1 MSGLSWAFVFVVSL
15 PAAALYSFLP
25 NMDLNAPG
33 QLVLLGMAATKA
45 TPLLHISL
53 LVMTA
58 LSWGCMLLGYVASGG
73 TTRFRPSPPFCTY
86 PLVNRRAWIVTCGVV
101 IISVSSVVTLM
112 KTLKQ
117 ESFGELVG
125 FITSDYR
132 VNWTASTK
140 GFLDA
145 LAFALIN
152 SMLPLAF
159 LGLTIQT
166 RLRILRYL
174 LILPLAVI
182 LILMCGSRRAATVLL
197 LVTLMGQLP
206 KNRRMAI
213 SIAIALPII
222 VITMVLF
229 GRAIPGILGGE
240 ERGAMEVLSDR
251 AWDHAGYISSELAI
265 SHTESLSTLTW
276 FESWPRMG
284 VDHVLSVLRLL
295 PEQSIFGAEF
305 TQRFTRHA
313 TNMHIGDPGAND
325 IPVGFIGAV
334 WVDGYWLGVI
344 VLPLALGL
352 FAGRFDRWIHG
363 RDGIS
368 GPGWYAIAY
377 LNFTVYFQILN
388 SGTLDFTMSPTNVLA
403 ALMCVFL
410 LAAHPAKRR
419 QGTQI
424 ALGPDELRY
433 A

>member
-1 MSGLSWAFVFVVSL
+1 MSGLSWAFVLVVSL
-15 PAAALYSFLP
+15 PAAVLYNFLP
-25 NMDLNAPG
+25 HMDLNAPG
-33 QLVLLGMAATKA
+33 QLVLLSMAATNA

-53 LVMTA
+53 LGMTA
-58 LSWGCMLLGYVASGG
+58 LSWGSILLGYVASGG
-73 TTRFRPSPPFCTY
+73 TTRLHRSPFFCTY
-86 PLVNRRAWIVTCGVV
+86 PLVNRRAWIVTCVV
-101 IISVSSVVTLM
+101 ALISIASVVALM
-112 KTLKQ
+112 QILQQ

-132 VNWTASTK
+132 VNWTASNK

-166 RLRILRYL
+166 RWRTLRYL
-174 LILPLAVI
+174 ILVPLAVI

-197 LVTLMGQLP
+197 LVTLMSQLP
-206 KNRRMAI
+206 RNRLVAI
-213 SIAIALPII
+213 SIAFALPII
-222 VITMVLF
+222 VVTMVLF

-240 ERGAMEVLSDR
+240 SRSAMEVLSDR
-251 AWDHAGYISSELAI
+251 IWDHAGYISSELAI
-265 SHTESLSTLTW
+265 SHTESLSTMTW

-284 VDHVLSVLRLL
+284 ADHALSVLRLL
-295 PEQSIFGAEF
+295 PEQSMFGAEF
-305 TQRFTRHA
+305 TQRFTRYA
-313 TNMHIGDPGAND
+313 TEMHIGDPGAND
-325 IPVGFIGAV
+325 IPVGFIGAA

-352 FAGRFDRWIHG
+352 FAGRFDRWIHS
-363 RDGIS
+363 RDGMS

-377 LNFTVYFQILN
+377 INFTVYFQILN
-388 SGTLDFTMSPTNVLA
+388 SGTLDFTMSPTSVLA
-403 ALMCVFL
+403 GLMCAFL

-419 QGTQI
+419 QSRQI
-424 ALGPDELRY
+424 ALGSDELRH

>member
-1 MSGLSWAFVFVVSL
+1 MSGLSWAFVLVVSL
-15 PAAALYSFLP
+15 PAAALYNFLP

-33 QLVLLGMAATKA
+33 QLVLLGMAATNA
-45 TPLLHISL
+45 TPLLHVSL
-53 LVMTA
+53 LAMTA
-58 LSWGCMLLGYVASGG
+58 LSWGSILLGYVASGG
-73 TTRFRPSPPFCTY
+73 TTRFRRPPSFCTY
-86 PLVNRRAWIVTCGVV
+86 PLVNRRAWIVTCV
-101 IISVSSVVTLM
+101 IVMISISSVVTLM
-112 KTLKQ
+112 QILKQ
-117 ESFGELVG
+117 ESFGALVG

-140 GFLDA
+140 GFFDA

-166 RLRILRYL
+166 RWRTLRYL
-174 LILPLAVI
+174 IILPLAVI
-182 LILMCGSRRAATVLL
+182 LLLMCGSRRAATVLL
-197 LVTLMGQLP
+197 LVTLMSQLP
-206 KNRRMAI
+206 RNRIMAL
-213 SIAIALPII
+213 SIAFALPII
-222 VITMVLF
+222 IVIMVLF
-229 GRAIPGILGGE
+229 GRAIPGMIGGE
-240 ERGAMEVLSDR
+240 ERSATEVLSDR

-265 SHTESLSTLTW
+265 SQTASLSTMTW
-276 FESWPRMG
+276 FDNWPRMG

-295 PEQSIFGAEF
+295 PEQSIFGTEF

-352 FAGRFDRWIHG
+352 FAGRFDRWIHS

-377 LNFTVYFQILN
+377 LNFTVYFQTLN
-388 SGTLDFTMSPTNVLA
+388 SGTLDFTMSPTNVFA
-403 ALMCVFL
+403 ALMCAFL
-410 LAAHPAKRR
+410 LAAHPAVRR
-419 QGTQI
+419 QGAKI
-424 ALGPDELRY
+424 ALGLDELRHV
-433 A
+433 